1 MENTEYIYQG
11 KKIQTPS
18 TILKLTWPKL
28 NKKHKITAELLLQL
42 YEKYYPEDIFYEVY
56 EIYRNDDCMCF

>member
-42 YEKYYPEDIFYEVY
+42 YKKYNPEDIFYEVY
-56 EIYRNDDCMCF
+56 